1 MKKPNKQGGK
11 NNEPKMTSRQR
22 SLQLKKENQ
31 EKFIQA
37 YLQEGTIYHACIA
50 AGITRQTHYDWLKD
64 DPGYKKLF
72 DEAYQ
77 CYTEILEREADRRAR
92 EGLDM
97 PVGFYQ
103 GVSNTNVKEY
113 SDTLL
118 IFRLKRRDPLYRDRV
133 DVEHSGEVGVR
144 PWIVDAYQPK
154 KPK

>member
-1 MKKPNKQGGK
+1 
-11 NNEPKMTSRQR
+11 MTPRQKIQQ
-22 SLQLKKENQ
+22 SKKESQ

-50 AGITRQTHYDWLKD
+50 AQINRSTHYEWLAH
-64 DPGYKKLF
+64 DPAYKTLF

-92 EGLDM
+92 EGLNV

-133 DVEHSGEVGVR
+133 DVEHSGEIGVR
-144 PWIVDAYQPK
+144 PWVVDAYQPK
-154 KPK
+154 KKKRRGRPPK

>member
-1 MKKPNKQGGK
+1 MNRLTRKQA
-11 NNEPKMTSRQR
+11 KMTPRQKIQQ
-22 SLQLKKENQ
+22 SKKESQ

-37 YLQEGTIYHACIA
+37 YLQEGTIYHACITA
-50 AGITRQTHYDWLKD
+50 EINRSTHYDWLEH
-64 DPGYKKLF
+64 DPVYKKLF

-92 EGLDM
+92 EGLDV
-97 PVGFYQ
+97 PVGFYK
-103 GVSNTNVKEY
+103 GEASEYVKEF

-144 PWIVDAYQPK
+144 PWLVDVDPRLETK
-154 KPK
+154 KGKK